1 MKLLVVGGAGYVGQ
15 IICPSIDQEHDCT
28 HYDIRPVS
36 GAEDRT
42 IIADVNDDDAIQ
54 EAVHNVDGVLY
65 MALGTDH
72 TRHPSSCNL
81 IDPAFDVN
89 IKGLYRFAS
98 YSLHS
103 GANWFCY
110 VSSLSVYE
118 GLNAPHHVTL
128 NERVGSNSWGP
139 YGMSKRIGEFLC
151 ESLWRVFPKTVI
163 LSMRL
168 CYPKRKADW
177 LKWQETSTESEKRKK
192 LPALGPDSTRQLFL
206 AALRCDKPGYHEL
219 NVTGDVEQKK
229 FDHSAAKELLGWE
242 PRVG

>member
-1 MKLLVVGGAGYVGQ
+1 MKLLIVGGAGYVGQ
-15 IICPSIDQEHDCT
+15 IICPAIDQEHDCT

-42 IIADVNDDDAIQ
+42 IIADVNDDDAIR
-54 EAVHNVDGVLY
+54 EAVCNVDGVLY

-72 TRHPSSCNL
+72 TGKPISCNL

-89 IKGLYRFAS
+89 IKGLYRFIS

-103 GANWFCY
+103 GVNWFCY

-118 GLNAPHHVTL
+118 GLGAPRHVTL

-151 ESLWRVFPKTVI
+151 ESLWRVFPNTVV
-163 LSMRL
+163 LSIRL
-168 CYPKRKADW
+168 CMPKTEADW
-177 LKWQETSTESEKRKK
+177 LKWQEPEYEHK

-206 AALRCDKPGYHEL
+206 AALRCDKSGYHEL
-219 NVTGDVEQKK
+219 NVTGDLEQTR
-229 FDHSAAKELLGWE
+229 FDQSAARELLGWE
-242 PRVG
+242 PHGG